1 MKKKIAL
8 ITGISG
14 QDGSYLANLL
24 LDKKYTV
31 VGLDRFNS
39 KQQRWRHKFLKIEKK
54 IIYEQADLNDELSI
68 IKIIRKY
75 KPNELY
81 NLASHSFVKSSFN
94 EPLNVIE
101 TNAKAVVRLLEA
113 IKNFSSNTK
122 FYQAS
127 SSEMYGGQS
136 KKKLNLNSKFN
147 PRSPYAYSKLL
158 AHFATKNYREAEQLF
173 ACSGILFNHE
183 SVLRGDEF
191 VTKKIVKSLVD
202 LKINPKKYKTV
213 GIGNLNSVRD
223 WGYAGEYVYG
233 MWKILQMKNADDYL
247 IGTGKVISV
256 REFINYAMNYL
267 NFKNFIW
274 KGKGLNEKLLYE
286 KKIIFKVDKKYF
298 RKTEVDFIQCNINAS
313 QKKLNWKPKIV
324 YKSLIEKMI
333 DDEFIL
339 RKI

>member
-1 MKKKIAL
+1 M
-8 ITGISG
+8 
-14 QDGSYLANLL
+14 
-24 LDKKYTV
+24 
-31 VGLDRFNS
+31 
-39 KQQRWRHKFLKIEKK
+39 
-54 IIYEQADLNDELSI
+54 
-68 IKIIRKY
+68 
-75 KPNELY
+75 
-81 NLASHSFVKSSFN
+81 
-94 EPLNVIE
+94 
-101 TNAKAVVRLLEA
+101 
-113 IKNFSSNTK
+113 
-122 FYQAS
+122 
-127 SSEMYGGQS
+127 
-136 KKKLNLNSKFN
+136 
-147 PRSPYAYSKLL
+147 
-158 AHFATKNYREAEQLF
+158 
-173 ACSGILFNHE
+173 
-183 SVLRGDEF
+183 
-191 VTKKIVKSLVD
+191 TKKIVKSLVD

-274 KGKGLNEKLLYE
+274 KGKGLNEKLLYK

>member
-1 MKKKIAL
+1 M
-8 ITGISG
+8 
-14 QDGSYLANLL
+14 
-24 LDKKYTV
+24 
-31 VGLDRFNS
+31 
-39 KQQRWRHKFLKIEKK
+39 
-54 IIYEQADLNDELSI
+54 
-68 IKIIRKY
+68 
-75 KPNELY
+75 
-81 NLASHSFVKSSFN
+81 
-94 EPLNVIE
+94 IE

-274 KGKGLNEKLLYE
+274 KGKGLNEKLLY
-286 KKIIFKVDKKYF
+286 KKIIFKVDKSILEKQKLILY
-298 RKTEVDFIQCNINAS
+298 NAILMHP
-313 QKKLNWKPKIV
+313 KKIKL
-324 YKSLIEKMI
+324 EA
-333 DDEFIL
+333 
-339 RKI
+339 